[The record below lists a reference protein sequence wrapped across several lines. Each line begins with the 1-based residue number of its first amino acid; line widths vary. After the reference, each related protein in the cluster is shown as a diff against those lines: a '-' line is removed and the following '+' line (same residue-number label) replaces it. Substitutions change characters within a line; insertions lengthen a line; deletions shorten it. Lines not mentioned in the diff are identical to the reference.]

1 MEEYRDKFTSFEHDE
16 KTNKVANTIVL
27 VMAAGVILFY
37 LVFGAIEIV
46 GDVANYPV
54 FAIVLGIA
62 VVVLT
67 ISFVVLRF
75 STNRIDALE
84 RGICKRLDKQG
95 YSHEK
100 REGTLYITKNN
111 HHFRVHLANG
121 CDKRIKHLY
130 FVYEFGDDNFGKV
143 AMDGWTRAAN
153 SINLNNTDTT
163 FVTLEDHFCC
173 CYQTAIVNAK
183 DFINEFDRA
192 YRAIGG
198 ALDDYQKIYPYLERD
213 YPNSNLETKN
223 SIGFK

>member
-1 MEEYRDKFTSFEHDE
+1 MEEYRDGCTDFEHDE
-16 KTNKVANTIVL
+16 KMNKVTNAIVS
-27 VMAAGVILFY
+27 VVAAGVILFY
-37 LVFGAIEIV
+37 LVYGAIAIM
-46 GDVANYPV
+46 GNVANYPV

-62 VVVLT
+62 VMVLA
-67 ISFVVLRF
+67 IAFVVLRF
-75 STNRIDALE
+75 FNNRIDALE
-84 RGICKRLDKQG
+84 PGICKRLDKQG

-111 HHFRVHLANG
+111 HYFRVHLANG

-153 SINLNNTDTT
+153 TINLNNTATT
-163 FVTLEDHFCC
+163 FVTLENHFCC

-192 YRAIGG
+192 CRAIGG
-198 ALDDYQKIYPYLERD
+198 ALDDYQRIYPYLERD
-213 YPNSNLETKN
+213 YPNGNLETKN